1 MIAVIE
7 LLGFAE
13 VVVRPLLMSFLAVIK
28 WPEKCAGDIAGVEEK
43 KCQGE
48 GERKRRWRM
57 VGESS

>member
-1 MIAVIE
+1 MARE
-7 LLGFAE
+7 M
-13 VVVRPLLMSFLAVIK
+13 P
-28 WPEKCAGDIAGVEEK
+28 AGDRAGVEEK